1 MPLGIPQSDLNSD
14 ITCCKILYHNSP
26 ERLGLE
32 IKAKSTVGFR
42 YREICLDSSPLVT
55 DDNAEVWSRFLAK
68 KIPELISEESMLS
81 DDYKAFEWEYASEIQ
96 KAIDDKIYRQ
106 KKNEIDEYRK
116 KLGRNI
122 LGYIP
127 DGLKV
132 DYSRFYG
139 DHAEKAFNWHPN
151 DADDFMFQ
159 VRSLERLCQA
169 SAIRCIENGRPDAAY
184 IQAYEV
190 CRRLPAWMS
199 SRECKTYLAA
209 HWNRLRKT
217 VVQCYSGA
225 VNAAL
230 AWNNAE
236 KLKEINTLIQSH
248 CAQYGILGL
257 KSESIMDLRGK
268 ENIVGAPIEIK
279 RKPNFEEYLEQR
291 DREVYERERLAQEA
305 ERKSLIP
312 LNDDYER
319 NIFERFRYDCDFIAV
334 LMENEERK
342 IHELCD
348 NKQFAE
354 AALKLMQLT
363 KSMCRHFV
371 SDEHYNYFDD
381 LYAPEYVVNDLVR
394 YFNDLIHR
402 GILPDDVKSFLKLAS
417 VEIMESETA
426 KEYGVPGKMF

>member
-1 MPLGIPQSDLNSD
+1 MYY
-14 ITCCKILYHNSP
+14 KSP

-32 IKAKSTVGFR
+32 IKAKNTVGFR
-42 YREICLDSSPLVT
+42 YREICLDASPLVT
-55 DDNAEVWSRFLAK
+55 EDNAEVWSRFLAK
-68 KIPELISEESMLS
+68 RIPDLISEEAMSS
-81 DDYKAFEWEYASEIQ
+81 EDFKAFEREYAVEKQ
-96 KAIDDKIYRQ
+96 KAINEEIRLQ
-106 KKNEIDEYRK
+106 KRIETDAYRK
-116 KLGRNI
+116 KLGRKQ

-127 DGLKV
+127 EGLNV
-132 DYSRFYG
+132 DYSKFYG
-139 DHAEKAFNWHPN
+139 DHAEKAFKWQPN

-169 SAIRCIENGRPDAAY
+169 SATRCIENGRPDAAY

-209 HWNRLRKT
+209 HRNRLRKT
-217 VVQCYSGA
+217 VAQCYSGA

-248 CAQYGILGL
+248 CTQYGILGL

-268 ENIVGAPIEIK
+268 ENVVGALVEIK
-279 RKPNFEEYLEQR
+279 RKPNIHEYWEQLDQER
-291 DREVYERERLAQEA
+291 YERERLAQEA

-334 LMENEERK
+334 LMESEERK
-342 IHELCD
+342 IHALCEK
-348 NKQFAE
+348 KQFAE

-402 GILPDDVKSFLKLAS
+402 GILPDDVKSFLNSAS
-417 VEIMESETA
+417 VEIMESEAA

>member
-1 MPLGIPQSDLNSD
+1 MYY
-14 ITCCKILYHNSP
+14 KSP

-32 IKAKSTVGFR
+32 IKAKNTVGFR

-55 DDNAEVWSRFLAK
+55 EDNAEVWSRFLAK
-68 KIPELISEESMLS
+68 RIPDLISEEAMLS
-81 DDYKAFEWEYASEIQ
+81 DDFKAFEREYAVERQ
-96 KAIDDKIYRQ
+96 KAINEEIRL
-106 KKNEIDEYRK
+106 KKRIETDVHRK
-116 KLGRNI
+116 KLGRKQ

-127 DGLKV
+127 EGLKI
-132 DYSRFYG
+132 DYSKFYG
-139 DHAEKAFNWHPN
+139 DHAEKAFKWQPN

-159 VRSLERLCQA
+159 VRSIERLCQA

-199 SRECKTYLAA
+199 SRECKTYLVA
-209 HWNRLRKT
+209 HRNRLRKT
-217 VVQCYSGA
+217 VAQCYSGA

-248 CAQYGILGL
+248 CTQYGILGL

-268 ENIVGAPIEIK
+268 ENIVGAPVEIK
-279 RKPNFEEYLEQR
+279 RKPNIHEYWEQLNQER
-291 DREVYERERLAQEA
+291 DERERLAQEA

-319 NIFERFRYDCDFIAV
+319 NIFEGFRYDCDFIAV
-334 LMENEERK
+334 LMESEERK

-402 GILPDDVKSFLKLAS
+402 GILPDDVKSFLKSAS
-417 VEIMESETA
+417 VEIMESEAA

>member
-1 MPLGIPQSDLNSD
+1 MYY
-14 ITCCKILYHNSP
+14 KSP
-26 ERLGLE
+26 EKLGLE
-32 IKAKSTVGFR
+32 IKAKNTVGFR
-42 YREICLDSSPLVT
+42 YREVNFDASPLVT
-55 DDNAEVWSRFLAK
+55 EDNAEVWSRFLAK
-68 KIPELISEESMLS
+68 RIPDLISEESRLS
-81 DDYKAFEWEYASEIQ
+81 DDYKAFEREYAVEKQ
-96 KAIDDKIYRQ
+96 KAINEEIRLQ
-106 KKNEIDEYRK
+106 KRIETDAYRK
-116 KLGRNI
+116 KLGRKQ

-127 DGLKV
+127 EGLKV
-132 DYSRFYG
+132 DYSEFYG
-139 DHAEKAFNWHPN
+139 DHVEKAFKWQPN

-169 SAIRCIENGRPDAAY
+169 SATRCIENGRPDAAY

-199 SRECKTYLAA
+199 SKECKTYLAA
-209 HWNRLRKT
+209 HRNLLRKT
-217 VVQCYSGA
+217 VAQCYSGA

-248 CAQYGILGL
+248 CTQYGILGL
-257 KSESIMDLRGK
+257 KFESIMDLRGK
-268 ENIVGAPIEIK
+268 ENIVGAPVEIK
-279 RKPNFEEYLEQR
+279 RKPNIREYWEQLDQER
-291 DREVYERERLAQEA
+291 YERERLAQEA

-319 NIFERFRYDCDFIAV
+319 NIFEGFRYDCDFIAV
-334 LMENEERK
+334 LMESEERK

-371 SDEHYNYFDD
+371 SDEHFNYFDD

-394 YFNDLIHR
+394 YFNDLNHR
-402 GILPDDVKSFLKLAS
+402 GLLPDDVKSYLKSAS
-417 VEIMESETA
+417 VEIMASEA
-426 KEYGVPGKMF
+426 AREYGVPGRMF

>member
-1 MPLGIPQSDLNSD
+1 MYY
-14 ITCCKILYHNSP
+14 KSP
-26 ERLGLE
+26 EKLGLE
-32 IKAKSTVGFR
+32 IKAKNTVGFR
-42 YREICLDSSPLVT
+42 YREVNFDASPLVT
-55 DDNAEVWSRFLAK
+55 EDNAEVWSRFLAK
-68 KIPELISEESMLS
+68 KIPELISEESMSS
-81 DDYKAFEWEYASEIQ
+81 DDFKAFEREYAVEKQ
-96 KAIDDKIYRQ
+96 KAIDEEIRLQ
-106 KKNEIDEYRK
+106 KRIETDAYRK
-116 KLGRNI
+116 KLGRKQ

-127 DGLKV
+127 EGLNV
-132 DYSRFYG
+132 DYSKFYG
-139 DHAEKAFNWHPN
+139 DHAEKAFKWLPN

-190 CRRLPAWMS
+190 CRRLPSWMS

-209 HWNRLRKT
+209 HRNRLRKT
-217 VVQCYSGA
+217 VAQCYSGA

-248 CAQYGILGL
+248 CTQYDILGL

-268 ENIVGAPIEIK
+268 ENIVGAPVEIK
-279 RKPNFEEYLEQR
+279 RKPNIHEYWEQLDQER
-291 DREVYERERLAQEA
+291 YERERLAQEA

-334 LMENEERK
+334 LMESEEQK
-342 IHELCD
+342 IHALCEK
-348 NKQFAE
+348 KQFAE

-381 LYAPEYVVNDLVR
+381 LYAPEYVINDLVR

-402 GILPDDVKSFLKLAS
+402 GILPDDVKSFLKSAS
-417 VEIMESETA
+417 VEIMESEA
-426 KEYGVPGKMF
+426 AREYGVPGRMF

>member
-1 MPLGIPQSDLNSD
+1 MYY
-14 ITCCKILYHNSP
+14 KSP
-26 ERLGLE
+26 EKLGLE
-32 IKAKSTVGFR
+32 IKAKNTVGFR
-42 YREICLDSSPLVT
+42 YREVNFDASPLVT
-55 DDNAEVWSRFLAK
+55 EDNAEVWSRFLAK
-68 KIPELISEESMLS
+68 RIPELISEEAMLS
-81 DDYKAFEWEYASEIQ
+81 DDFKAFERECAVEKQ
-96 KAIDDKIYRQ
+96 KAIDEEIRLQ
-106 KKNEIDEYRK
+106 KRIETDAYRK
-116 KLGRNI
+116 KLGRKQ

-127 DGLKV
+127 EGLKV
-132 DYSRFYG
+132 DYSKFYG
-139 DHAEKAFNWHPN
+139 DHAEKAFKWQPN

-199 SRECKTYLAA
+199 SRECKTYLAV
-209 HWNRLRKT
+209 HRNRLRKT
-217 VVQCYSGA
+217 VAQCYSGA

-248 CAQYGILGL
+248 CTQYGILGL
-257 KSESIMDLRGK
+257 KSESIMDLCGK

-291 DREVYERERLAQEA
+291 DRERDERERLALEA

-312 LNDDYER
+312 MNDDYER

-334 LMENEERK
+334 LMESEERK
-342 IHELCD
+342 IHELCE
-348 NKQFAE
+348 NKKFAE

-371 SDEHYNYFDD
+371 SDEHFNYFDD

-402 GILPDDVKSFLKLAS
+402 GIIPDDVKSFLKSAS
-417 VEIMESETA
+417 VEIMTSEA
-426 KEYGVPGKMF
+426 AREYGVSGKMF

>member
-1 MPLGIPQSDLNSD
+1 MYY
-14 ITCCKILYHNSP
+14 KSP

-32 IKAKSTVGFR
+32 IKAKNTVGFR
-42 YREICLDSSPLVT
+42 YREVNFDASPLVT
-55 DDNAEVWSRFLAK
+55 EDNAEVWSRFLAK
-68 KIPELISEESMLS
+68 RIPDLISEEAMLS
-81 DDYKAFEWEYASEIQ
+81 DDFKAFEREYAVEKQ
-96 KAIDDKIYRQ
+96 KAIDEEIRLQ
-106 KKNEIDEYRK
+106 KRIETDAYRK
-116 KLGRNI
+116 KLGRKQ

-127 DGLKV
+127 EGLKV
-132 DYSRFYG
+132 EYSKFYG
-139 DHAEKAFNWHPN
+139 DHAEKAFKWQHN

-199 SRECKTYLAA
+199 SRECKAYLAA
-209 HWNRLRKT
+209 HRNRLRKT
-217 VVQCYSGA
+217 VAQCYSGA

-248 CAQYGILGL
+248 CTQYGNLGL
-257 KSESIMDLRGK
+257 KPESLMDLRGK

-291 DREVYERERLAQEA
+291 DQERYERERLAQEA

-319 NIFERFRYDCDFIAV
+319 NIFEGFRYDCDFIAV
-334 LMENEERK
+334 LMESEDRK
-342 IHELCD
+342 IHALCD
-348 NKQFAE
+348 NKQFSE

-371 SDEHYNYFDD
+371 SDEHYNHFDD
-381 LYAPEYVVNDLVR
+381 LYAPEYVINDLVR
-394 YFNDLIHR
+394 YFNDLIHL
-402 GILPDDVKSFLKLAS
+402 GILPDDVKSFLKSAS
-417 VEIMESETA
+417 VEIMASEA
-426 KEYGVPGKMF
+426 AREYGVPGRMF

>member
-14 ITCCKILYHNSP
+14 ITCCKIMYHNSP
-26 ERLGLE
+26 EKLGLE
-32 IKAKSTVGFR
+32 IRAKNTVGFR
-42 YREICLDSSPLVT
+42 YREICLGASPLVT
-55 DDNAEVWSRFLAK
+55 EDNAEVWSRFLAK
-68 KIPELISEESMLS
+68 RIPDLISEESMLS
-81 DDYKAFEWEYASEIQ
+81 DDFKAFEREYAVEKQ
-96 KAIDDKIYRQ
+96 KAINEEIRLQ
-106 KKNEIDEYRK
+106 KRIETDAYRK
-116 KLGRNI
+116 KLGRRK

-132 DYSRFYG
+132 DYSKFYG
-139 DHAEKAFNWHPN
+139 DHAEKAFKWHPN

-169 SAIRCIENGRPDAAY
+169 SATRCIENGRPDAAY

-209 HWNRLRKT
+209 HRNRLRKT
-217 VVQCYSGA
+217 VAQCYSGA
-225 VNAAL
+225 VNAAI

-236 KLKEINTLIQSH
+236 KLNEINTLIQFH
-248 CAQYGILGL
+248 CTQYGILGL
-257 KSESIMDLRGK
+257 KSENIMNLRRMA
-268 ENIVGAPIEIK
+268 NIVGAPIEIR
-279 RKPNFEEYLEQR
+279 RKPNREEYLEQL
-291 DREVYERERLAQEA
+291 DRERYERERLAKEA

-334 LMENEERK
+334 LMESEERK

-381 LYAPEYVVNDLVR
+381 LYAPEYVINDLVR

-402 GILPDDVKSFLKLAS
+402 GILPDDVKSFLKSAS
-417 VEIMESETA
+417 VEIMASEA
-426 KEYGVPGKMF
+426 AREYGVPGRMF

>member
-1 MPLGIPQSDLNSD
+1 MYY
-14 ITCCKILYHNSP
+14 KSP

-68 KIPELISEESMLS
+68 RIPDLISEEAMSS
-81 DDYKAFEWEYASEIQ
+81 DDFKAFEREYAVEKQ
-96 KAIDDKIYRQ
+96 KAINEEIRLQ
-106 KKNEIDEYRK
+106 KRIETDAYRK
-116 KLGRNI
+116 KLGRKQ

-127 DGLKV
+127 EGLNV
-132 DYSRFYG
+132 DYSKFYG
-139 DHAEKAFNWHPN
+139 DHAEKAFKWQPN

-199 SRECKTYLAA
+199 GKECKTYLAA
-209 HWNRLRKT
+209 HRNRLRKT
-217 VVQCYSGA
+217 VAQCYSGA
-225 VNAAL
+225 VNAAI

-236 KLKEINTLIQSH
+236 KLNEINTLIQSH
-248 CAQYGILGL
+248 CTQYGNLGL
-257 KSESIMDLRGK
+257 KPESLMDLRGK
-268 ENIVGAPIEIK
+268 ESIVGEPIEIR
-279 RKPNFEEYLEQR
+279 RKPNIHEYWEQLDQER
-291 DREVYERERLAQEA
+291 YERERLAQEA
-305 ERKSLIP
+305 ERNSLIP

-319 NIFERFRYDCDFIAV
+319 NIFEGFRYDCDFIAV
-334 LMENEERK
+334 LMESEERK

-402 GILPDDVKSFLKLAS
+402 GILPDEVKSFLKSAS
-417 VEIMESETA
+417 VEIMESEA
-426 KEYGVPGKMF
+426 AREYGVPGKLF

>member
-1 MPLGIPQSDLNSD
+1 MYY
-14 ITCCKILYHNSP
+14 KSP
-26 ERLGLE
+26 EKLGLE
-32 IKAKSTVGFR
+32 IKAKNTVGFR
-42 YREICLDSSPLVT
+42 YREVNFDASPLLT
-55 DDNAEVWSRFLAK
+55 EDNAEVWSRFLAK
-68 KIPELISEESMLS
+68 RIPELISEESMSS
-81 DDYKAFEWEYASEIQ
+81 DDFKAFEREYVVEKQ
-96 KAIDDKIYRQ
+96 KAIDEEIRLQ
-106 KKNEIDEYRK
+106 KRIETDAYRK
-116 KLGRNI
+116 KLGRKQ

-127 DGLKV
+127 EGLKV
-132 DYSRFYG
+132 DYSKFYG
-139 DHAEKAFNWHPN
+139 DHAEKAFKWHPN

-159 VRSLERLCQA
+159 VRSLERLCQT
-169 SAIRCIENGRPDAAY
+169 SAIKCIENGRPDAAY

-209 HWNRLRKT
+209 HRNRLRKT
-217 VVQCYSGA
+217 VAQCYSGA

-230 AWNNAE
+230 AWNNSE
-236 KLKEINTLIQSH
+236 KLNEINTLIQSH
-248 CAQYGILGL
+248 CTQYGILGL

-291 DREVYERERLAQEA
+291 DQERYERERLAQEA

-334 LMENEERK
+334 LMESEELK

-363 KSMCRHFV
+363 KSMCHHFV
-371 SDEHYNYFDD
+371 SDEHYN
-381 LYAPEYVVNDLVR
+381 
-394 YFNDLIHR
+394 
-402 GILPDDVKSFLKLAS
+402 
-417 VEIMESETA
+417 
-426 KEYGVPGKMF
+426 

>member
-1 MPLGIPQSDLNSD
+1 M
-14 ITCCKILYHNSP
+14 YYNSP
-26 ERLGLE
+26 EKLGLE
-32 IKAKSTVGFR
+32 IKAKNTVGFR
-42 YREICLDSSPLVT
+42 YREVCLDASPLVT
-55 DDNAEVWSRFLAK
+55 EDNAEVWSRFLAK
-68 KIPELISEESMLS
+68 RIPDLISEEAMSS
-81 DDYKAFEWEYASEIQ
+81 EDFKTFEREYAVEKQ
-96 KAIDDKIYRQ
+96 KAINEEIRLQ
-106 KKNEIDEYRK
+106 KRIETDAYRK
-116 KLGRNI
+116 KLGRKQ

-127 DGLKV
+127 EGLNV
-132 DYSRFYG
+132 DYSKFYG
-139 DHAEKAFNWHPN
+139 DHAEKAFKWQPN

-199 SRECKTYLAA
+199 SRDCKTYLAA
-209 HWNRLRKT
+209 HRNRLRKT
-217 VVQCYSGA
+217 VAQCYSGA

-236 KLKEINTLIQSH
+236 RLKEINTLIQSH
-248 CAQYGILGL
+248 CTQYGILGL
-257 KSESIMDLRGK
+257 KSESIMDLCGK
-268 ENIVGAPIEIK
+268 ENIVGTPIEIK
-279 RKPNFEEYLEQR
+279 RKPNIHEYWEQLDQER
-291 DREVYERERLAQEA
+291 YERERLAQEA

-319 NIFERFRYDCDFIAV
+319 NIFEGFRYDCDFIAV
-334 LMENEERK
+334 LMESVERK

-381 LYAPEYVVNDLVR
+381 LYAPEYVINDLVR
-394 YFNDLIHR
+394 YFNDLIHH
-402 GILPDDVKSFLKLAS
+402 GILPDDVKSFLKSAS
-417 VEIMESETA
+417 VEIMESEA
-426 KEYGVPGKMF
+426 AREYGVPRKLF

>member
-1 MPLGIPQSDLNSD
+1 MYYKS
-14 ITCCKILYHNSP
+14 T

-32 IKAKSTVGFR
+32 IKAKNTVGFR

-55 DDNAEVWSRFLAK
+55 EDNAEVWSRFLAIR
-68 KIPELISEESMLS
+68 IPDLISEEAMLS
-81 DDYKAFEWEYASEIQ
+81 DDFKAFERECAVEKQ
-96 KAIDDKIYRQ
+96 KAIDEEIRLQ
-106 KKNEIDEYRK
+106 KRIETDAYRK
-116 KLGRNI
+116 KLGRKQ

-127 DGLKV
+127 EGLKV
-132 DYSRFYG
+132 DYSKFYG
-139 DHAEKAFNWHPN
+139 DHAEKAFKWQPN

-169 SAIRCIENGRPDAAY
+169 SATRCIEYGRPDAAY

-209 HWNRLRKT
+209 HRNRLRKT
-217 VVQCYSGA
+217 VAQCYSGA

-236 KLKEINTLIQSH
+236 KLKEINTLIKSH

-257 KSESIMDLRGK
+257 KSESIMDLCGK

-279 RKPNFEEYLEQR
+279 RKPNIHEYLEQLDQER
-291 DREVYERERLAQEA
+291 DERERLALEA

-334 LMENEERK
+334 LMESEERK
-342 IHELCD
+342 IHALCD

-402 GILPDDVKSFLKLAS
+402 GIIPDDVKSFLKSAS
-417 VEIMESETA
+417 VEIMESEA
-426 KEYGVPGKMF
+426 AREYGVPGKMF

>member
-1 MPLGIPQSDLNSD
+1 
-14 ITCCKILYHNSP
+14 
-26 ERLGLE
+26 
-32 IKAKSTVGFR
+32 
-42 YREICLDSSPLVT
+42 
-55 DDNAEVWSRFLAK
+55 
-68 KIPELISEESMLS
+68 MLS
-81 DDYKAFEWEYASEIQ
+81 DDFKAFERECAVEKQ
-96 KAIDDKIYRQ
+96 EAIDEEIRLQ
-106 KKNEIDEYRK
+106 KRIETDAYRK
-116 KLGRNI
+116 KLGRKQ

-127 DGLKV
+127 EGLNV
-132 DYSRFYG
+132 DYSKFYG
-139 DHAEKAFNWHPN
+139 DHAEKAFKWLPN

-199 SRECKTYLAA
+199 GKECKTYLAA
-209 HWNRLRKT
+209 HRNRLRKT
-217 VVQCYSGA
+217 VAQCYSGA

-257 KSESIMDLRGK
+257 KSESIMDLCGK

-291 DREVYERERLAQEA
+291 DQERYERERLAQEA

-319 NIFERFRYDCDFIAV
+319 NIFEGFRYDCDFIAV
-334 LMENEERK
+334 LMESEERK
-342 IHELCD
+342 IHALCD

-371 SDEHYNYFDD
+371 IDEHYNYFDD
-381 LYAPEYVVNDLVR
+381 LSAPEYVI
-394 YFNDLIHR
+394 NDLIHR
-402 GILPDDVKSFLKLAS
+402 GILPDDVKSFLKSAS
-417 VEIMESETA
+417 VEIMESEA
-426 KEYGVPGKMF
+426 AREYGVPGRMF

>member
-1 MPLGIPQSDLNSD
+1 MYY
-14 ITCCKILYHNSP
+14 KSP

-32 IKAKSTVGFR
+32 IKAKNTVGFR
-42 YREICLDSSPLVT
+42 YREICLDASPLVT
-55 DDNAEVWSRFLAK
+55 EDNAEVWSRFLAK
-68 KIPELISEESMLS
+68 RIPDLISEEAMLS
-81 DDYKAFEWEYASEIQ
+81 DDFKAFEREYAVEKQ
-96 KAIDDKIYRQ
+96 KAINEEIRLQ
-106 KKNEIDEYRK
+106 KRIETDAYRK
-116 KLGRNI
+116 KLGRKQ

-127 DGLKV
+127 EGLKI
-132 DYSRFYG
+132 DYSKFYG
-139 DHAEKAFNWHPN
+139 DHAEKAFKWQPN

-169 SAIRCIENGRPDAAY
+169 SATRCIDNGRPDAAY

-209 HWNRLRKT
+209 HRNRLRKT
-217 VVQCYSGA
+217 VAQCYSGA

-236 KLKEINTLIQSH
+236 RLKEINTLIQSH
-248 CAQYGILGL
+248 CTQYGILGL
-257 KSESIMDLRGK
+257 KSESIMDLCGK
-268 ENIVGAPIEIK
+268 ENIVGTPIEIK
-279 RKPNFEEYLEQR
+279 RKPNIHEYWEQLDQER
-291 DREVYERERLAQEA
+291 YERERLAQEA

-319 NIFERFRYDCDFIAV
+319 NIFEGFRYDCDFIAV
-334 LMENEERK
+334 LMESEERK

-402 GILPDDVKSFLKLAS
+402 GILPDDVKSYLNSAS
-417 VEIMESETA
+417 VEIMASEA
-426 KEYGVPGKMF
+426 ANEYGVPGKMF

>member
-1 MPLGIPQSDLNSD
+1 M
-14 ITCCKILYHNSP
+14 YYNSP

-32 IKAKSTVGFR
+32 IKAKNTVGFR

-68 KIPELISEESMLS
+68 KIPELISEESMSS
-81 DDYKAFEWEYASEIQ
+81 DDFKAFEREYAVEKQ
-96 KAIDDKIYRQ
+96 KAIDEEIRLQ
-106 KKNEIDEYRK
+106 KRIETDAYRK
-116 KLGRNI
+116 KLGRKQ

-127 DGLKV
+127 EGLKV
-132 DYSRFYG
+132 DYSKFYG
-139 DHAEKAFNWHPN
+139 DHAEKAIKWQPN

-169 SAIRCIENGRPDAAY
+169 SATRCIENGRPDAAY

-209 HWNRLRKT
+209 HRNRLRKT
-217 VVQCYSGA
+217 VAQCYSGA

-248 CAQYGILGL
+248 CTQYGILGL
-257 KSESIMDLRGK
+257 KSESIMDLRGM
-268 ENIVGAPIEIK
+268 ENIVGAPIEIS
-279 RKPNFEEYLEQR
+279 RKPNREEYLEQL
-291 DREVYERERLAQEA
+291 DRERYERERLAQEA
-305 ERKSLIP
+305 ERKSLIL

-342 IHELCD
+342 IHELCEK
-348 NKQFAE
+348 KQFAE

-371 SDEHYNYFDD
+371 SDEHFNYFDD
-381 LYAPEYVVNDLVR
+381 LYAPEYVVNDPLR

-402 GILPDDVKSFLKLAS
+402 GILPDDGKSFLKSAS
-417 VEIMESETA
+417 VEIMESEA
-426 KEYGVPGKMF
+426 AREYGVPGIMF

>member
-1 MPLGIPQSDLNSD
+1 MYY
-14 ITCCKILYHNSP
+14 KSP
-26 ERLGLE
+26 EKLGLE
-32 IKAKSTVGFR
+32 IKAKNTVGFR
-42 YREICLDSSPLVT
+42 YREICLDASPLVT
-55 DDNAEVWSRFLAK
+55 EDNAEVWSRFLAK
-68 KIPELISEESMLS
+68 RIPDLISEEAMSS
-81 DDYKAFEWEYASEIQ
+81 EDFEAFEQEYAVERQ
-96 KAIDDKIYRQ
+96 KAINEEIRL
-106 KKNEIDEYRK
+106 KKRIETDAHRK
-116 KLGRNI
+116 KLGRKQ

-127 DGLKV
+127 EGLKI
-132 DYSRFYG
+132 DYSKFYG
-139 DHAEKAFNWHPN
+139 DHAEKAFKWHPN

-209 HWNRLRKT
+209 HRNRLRKT
-217 VVQCYSGA
+217 VAQCYSGA

-248 CAQYGILGL
+248 CTQYGILGL

-268 ENIVGAPIEIK
+268 EIIVGVPVEIK
-279 RKPNFEEYLEQR
+279 RKPNIHEYWEQLDQER
-291 DREVYERERLAQEA
+291 YERERLAQEA

-319 NIFERFRYDCDFIAV
+319 NIFEGFRYDCDFIAV
-334 LMENEERK
+334 LMESEERK

-402 GILPDDVKSFLKLAS
+402 GILPDDVKSFLKSAS
-417 VEIMESETA
+417 VEIMESEAA

>member
-1 MPLGIPQSDLNSD
+1 MYY
-14 ITCCKILYHNSP
+14 KSP

-32 IKAKSTVGFR
+32 IKAKNTVGFR
-42 YREICLDSSPLVT
+42 YREICLDASPLVT
-55 DDNAEVWSRFLAK
+55 EDNAEVWSRFLAK
-68 KIPELISEESMLS
+68 RIPGLISEEAMLS
-81 DDYKAFEWEYASEIQ
+81 DDFKAFEREYAVEKQ
-96 KAIDDKIYRQ
+96 KAINEEIRLQ
-106 KKNEIDEYRK
+106 KRIETDAYRK
-116 KLGRNI
+116 ILGRKQ

-127 DGLKV
+127 EGLKI
-132 DYSRFYG
+132 DYSKFYG
-139 DHAEKAFNWHPN
+139 DHAEKAFKWQPN

-209 HWNRLRKT
+209 HRNRLRKT
-217 VVQCYSGA
+217 VAQCYSGA

-230 AWNNAE
+230 AWNSAE
-236 KLKEINTLIQSH
+236 KLKEINTLILSH
-248 CAQYGILGL
+248 CTQYGILGL

-268 ENIVGAPIEIK
+268 ENIVGAPVEIK
-279 RKPNFEEYLEQR
+279 RKPNIHEYWEQLDQER
-291 DREVYERERLAQEA
+291 YERERLAQEA

-319 NIFERFRYDCDFIAV
+319 NIFEGFRYDCDFIAV
-334 LMENEERK
+334 LMESEERK
-342 IHELCD
+342 IHALCD

-371 SDEHYNYFDD
+371 SDEHFNYFDD
-381 LYAPEYVVNDLVR
+381 LYAPEYVINDLVR
-394 YFNDLIHR
+394 YFDDLIHR
-402 GILPDDVKSFLKLAS
+402 GILPDDVKSFLKSAS
-417 VEIMESETA
+417 VEIMESEA
-426 KEYGVPGKMF
+426 AREYGVPGKMF

>member
-1 MPLGIPQSDLNSD
+1 MDY
-14 ITCCKILYHNSP
+14 KSP

-32 IKAKSTVGFR
+32 IKAKNTVGFR
-42 YREICLDSSPLVT
+42 YRDICLDSSPLVT
-55 DDNAEVWSRFLAK
+55 EDNAEVWSRLLAK
-68 KIPELISEESMLS
+68 RIPDLISEEAMLS
-81 DDYKAFEWEYASEIQ
+81 DDFKAFEREYAVEKQ
-96 KAIDDKIYRQ
+96 KAINEEIRL
-106 KKNEIDEYRK
+106 KKRIETDAYRK
-116 KLGRNI
+116 KLGRKQ

-127 DGLKV
+127 EGLNV
-132 DYSRFYG
+132 DYSKFYG
-139 DHAEKAFNWHPN
+139 DHVEKTFKWQPN

-169 SAIRCIENGRPDAAY
+169 SATRCIENGRPDAAY

-209 HWNRLRKT
+209 HRNRLRKT
-217 VVQCYSGA
+217 VAQCYSGA

-248 CAQYGILGL
+248 GTQYGILGL

-279 RKPNFEEYLEQR
+279 RKPNIQEYWEQLDQER
-291 DREVYERERLAQEA
+291 DERERLAQEA

-334 LMENEERK
+334 LMESEERK

-371 SDEHYNYFDD
+371 SDEHFNYFDD

-402 GILPDDVKSFLKLAS
+402 GILPDDVKSFLKSAS
-417 VEIMESETA
+417 VEIMESEA
-426 KEYGVPGKMF
+426 AREYGVPGIMF

>member
-1 MPLGIPQSDLNSD
+1 MYY
-14 ITCCKILYHNSP
+14 KSP

-32 IKAKSTVGFR
+32 IKAKNTIGFR

-55 DDNAEVWSRFLAK
+55 EDNAELWSRFLAK
-68 KIPELISEESMLS
+68 RIHDLISEEAMSS
-81 DDYKAFEWEYASEIQ
+81 DDFKAFEREYAVEKQ
-96 KAIDDKIYRQ
+96 KAINEEIRLQ
-106 KKNEIDEYRK
+106 KRIETDAYRK
-116 KLGRNI
+116 KLGRKQ

-127 DGLKV
+127 EGLKV
-132 DYSRFYG
+132 DYSKFYG
-139 DHAEKAFNWHPN
+139 DHAEKAFKWQPN

-169 SAIRCIENGRPDAAY
+169 SATRCIENGRPDAAY

-209 HWNRLRKT
+209 HRNRLRKT
-217 VVQCYSGA
+217 VAQCYSGA

-248 CAQYGILGL
+248 CTQYDILGL

-268 ENIVGAPIEIK
+268 ENIVGAPVEIK
-279 RKPNFEEYLEQR
+279 RKPNIHEYWEQLDQER
-291 DREVYERERLAQEA
+291 DERERLAQEA

-319 NIFERFRYDCDFIAV
+319 NIFEGFRYDCDFIAV
-334 LMENEERK
+334 LMESEERK

-402 GILPDDVKSFLKLAS
+402 GILPDDVKSFLKSAS
-417 VEIMESETA
+417 VEIMESEAA

>member
-1 MPLGIPQSDLNSD
+1 MYY
-14 ITCCKILYHNSP
+14 KSP
-26 ERLGLE
+26 EKLGLE
-32 IKAKSTVGFR
+32 IKAKNTVGFR
-42 YREICLDSSPLVT
+42 YRDICLDASPLVT
-55 DDNAEVWSRFLAK
+55 EDNAEVWSRFLAK
-68 KIPELISEESMLS
+68 RIHDLISEEAMSS
-81 DDYKAFEWEYASEIQ
+81 EDFKAFEREYAVEKQ
-96 KAIDDKIYRQ
+96 KAINEEIRLQ
-106 KKNEIDEYRK
+106 KRIETDAYRK
-116 KLGRNI
+116 KLGRKQ

-127 DGLKV
+127 EGLNV
-132 DYSRFYG
+132 DYSKFYG
-139 DHAEKAFNWHPN
+139 DHAEKAFKWQPN
-151 DADDFMFQ
+151 DADDFMFK

-169 SAIRCIENGRPDAAY
+169 SAIRCIKNGRPDAAY
-184 IQAYEV
+184 FQAYEV

-209 HWNRLRKT
+209 HRNRLRKT
-217 VVQCYSGA
+217 VAQCYTGA

-230 AWNNAE
+230 AWNNSE

-248 CAQYGILGL
+248 CTQYGILGL

-279 RKPNFEEYLEQR
+279 RKPNREEYLEQLDQER
-291 DREVYERERLAQEA
+291 YERERLAQEA

-319 NIFERFRYDCDFIAV
+319 NIFERFRYDCDFIAI
-334 LMENEERK
+334 LMESEERK
-342 IHELCD
+342 IHALCEK
-348 NKQFAE
+348 KQFAD

-394 YFNDLIHR
+394 YFNDLIRR
-402 GILPDDVKSFLKLAS
+402 GILPDDVKSFLESAS
-417 VEIMESETA
+417 VEIMASEA
-426 KEYGVPGKMF
+426 AREYGVPGKMF

>member
-1 MPLGIPQSDLNSD
+1 M
-14 ITCCKILYHNSP
+14 YHNSP
-26 ERLGLE
+26 EKLGLE
-32 IKAKSTVGFR
+32 IKAKNTVGFR

-55 DDNAEVWSRFLAK
+55 EDNAEVWSRFLAK
-68 KIPELISEESMLS
+68 RIPDLISEESMSS
-81 DDYKAFEWEYASEIQ
+81 DDFKAFEREYAVEKQ
-96 KAIDDKIYRQ
+96 KAIDEEIRLQ
-106 KKNEIDEYRK
+106 KRIETDAYRK
-116 KLGRNI
+116 KLGRKQ

-127 DGLKV
+127 EGLKV
-132 DYSRFYG
+132 DYSKFYG
-139 DHAEKAFNWHPN
+139 DHAEKAFKWQPN
-151 DADDFMFQ
+151 DPDDFMFQ

-169 SAIRCIENGRPDAAY
+169 SATRCIENGRPDAAY

-209 HWNRLRKT
+209 HRNRLRKT
-217 VVQCYSGA
+217 VAQCYSGA

-248 CAQYGILGL
+248 CTQYGILGL

-268 ENIVGAPIEIK
+268 DNIVGAPVEIK
-279 RKPNFEEYLEQR
+279 HKPNIHEYWEQLDQER
-291 DREVYERERLAQEA
+291 YERERLAQEA

-334 LMENEERK
+334 LMESEERK

-394 YFNDLIHR
+394 FFNDLIHR
-402 GILPDDVKSFLKLAS
+402 GIIPDDVTSFLKSAS
-417 VEIMESETA
+417 VEIMESEA
-426 KEYGVPGKMF
+426 AREYGVPGIMF

>member
-1 MPLGIPQSDLNSD
+1 MYY
-14 ITCCKILYHNSP
+14 KSP

-32 IKAKSTVGFR
+32 IKAKNTVGFR
-42 YREICLDSSPLVT
+42 YREVNFDASPLVT
-55 DDNAEVWSRFLAK
+55 EDNAEVWSRFLAK
-68 KIPELISEESMLS
+68 RIPDLISEEAMLS
-81 DDYKAFEWEYASEIQ
+81 DDFKAFEREYAVEKQ
-96 KAIDDKIYRQ
+96 KAINEEIRLQ
-106 KKNEIDEYRK
+106 KRIETDAYRK
-116 KLGRNI
+116 KLGRKQ

-127 DGLKV
+127 EGLKV
-132 DYSRFYG
+132 DYSKFYG
-139 DHAEKAFNWHPN
+139 DHAEKAFKWHPN

-190 CRRLPAWMS
+190 CRRLPVWMS
-199 SRECKTYLAA
+199 SKECKTYLAS
-209 HWNRLRKT
+209 HRNRLRKT
-217 VVQCYSGA
+217 VAQCYSGA

-248 CAQYGILGL
+248 CTQYGNLGL
-257 KSESIMDLRGK
+257 KPESLMDLRGK
-268 ENIVGAPIEIK
+268 ENIVVAPIEIK

-291 DREVYERERLAQEA
+291 DQERYERERLAQEA

-334 LMENEERK
+334 LMESEDRK
-342 IHELCD
+342 IHELCE

-402 GILPDDVKSFLKLAS
+402 GILPDDVKSFLGSAS
-417 VEIMESETA
+417 VEIMASEA
-426 KEYGVPGKMF
+426 AREYGVPGKMF

>member
-1 MPLGIPQSDLNSD
+1 M
-14 ITCCKILYHNSP
+14 YYNSP
-26 ERLGLE
+26 EKLGLE
-32 IKAKSTVGFR
+32 IKAKNTVGFR

-55 DDNAEVWSRFLAK
+55 EDNAEVWSRFLAK
-68 KIPELISEESMLS
+68 RIPDLISEESMLS
-81 DDYKAFEWEYASEIQ
+81 DDFKAFEREYAVEKQ
-96 KAIDDKIYRQ
+96 KAIDEEIRLQ
-106 KKNEIDEYRK
+106 KRIETDAYRK
-116 KLGRNI
+116 KLGRRK

-127 DGLKV
+127 EGLKV
-132 DYSRFYG
+132 DYSKFYG
-139 DHAEKAFNWHPN
+139 DHAEKAFKWHPN

-159 VRSLERLCQA
+159 VCSLERLCQA
-169 SAIRCIENGRPDAAY
+169 SATRCIENGRPDAAY

-209 HWNRLRKT
+209 HRNRLHKT
-217 VVQCYSGA
+217 VAQCYSGA

-248 CAQYGILGL
+248 CIQYGILGL

-268 ENIVGAPIEIK
+268 ENIVGAPVEIK
-279 RKPNFEEYLEQR
+279 RKPNIHEYWEQLDQGR
-291 DREVYERERLAQEA
+291 DERERLAQEA

-319 NIFERFRYDCDFIAV
+319 NIFEGFRYDCDFIAV
-334 LMENEERK
+334 LMESEERK

-371 SDEHYNYFDD
+371 TDEHYNYFDD

-402 GILPDDVKSFLKLAS
+402 GILPDNVKSFLKSAS
-417 VEIMESETA
+417 VEIMESEAA
-426 KEYGVPGKMF
+426 KEYGVPGRMF

>member
-1 MPLGIPQSDLNSD
+1 M
-14 ITCCKILYHNSP
+14 YYNSP
-26 ERLGLE
+26 EKLGLE
-32 IKAKSTVGFR
+32 IKAKNTVGFR
-42 YREICLDSSPLVT
+42 YREVCLDASPLVT
-55 DDNAEVWSRFLAK
+55 EDNAEVWSRFLAK
-68 KIPELISEESMLS
+68 RIPDLISEEAMSS
-81 DDYKAFEWEYASEIQ
+81 EDFKTFEREYAVEKQ
-96 KAIDDKIYRQ
+96 KAINEEIRLQ
-106 KKNEIDEYRK
+106 KRIETDAYRK
-116 KLGRNI
+116 KLGRKQ

-127 DGLKV
+127 EGLNV
-132 DYSRFYG
+132 DYSKFYG
-139 DHAEKAFNWHPN
+139 DHAEKAFKWQPN

-199 SRECKTYLAA
+199 SRDCKTYLAA
-209 HWNRLRKT
+209 HRNRLRKT
-217 VVQCYSGA
+217 VAQCYSGA

-236 KLKEINTLIQSH
+236 RLKEINTLIQSH
-248 CAQYGILGL
+248 CTQYGVLGL
-257 KSESIMDLRGK
+257 KSESIMDLCGK
-268 ENIVGAPIEIK
+268 ENIVGTPIEIK
-279 RKPNFEEYLEQR
+279 RKPNIHEYWEQLDQER
-291 DREVYERERLAQEA
+291 YERERLAQEA

-319 NIFERFRYDCDFIAV
+319 NIFEGFRYDCDFIAV
-334 LMENEERK
+334 LMESVERK

-381 LYAPEYVVNDLVR
+381 LYAPEYVINDLVR
-394 YFNDLIHR
+394 YFNDLIHH
-402 GILPDDVKSFLKLAS
+402 GILPDDVKSFLKSAS
-417 VEIMESETA
+417 VEIMESEA
-426 KEYGVPGKMF
+426 AREYGVPRKLF

>member
-1 MPLGIPQSDLNSD
+1 MYY
-14 ITCCKILYHNSP
+14 KSP
-26 ERLGLE
+26 ERLVLE
-32 IKAKSTVGFR
+32 IKAKNTVGFR
-42 YREICLDSSPLVT
+42 YREVCLDASPLVT
-55 DDNAEVWSRFLAK
+55 EDNAEVWSRFLAK
-68 KIPELISEESMLS
+68 RIPDLISEEAMLS
-81 DDYKAFEWEYASEIQ
+81 DDFKAFEREYAVEKQ
-96 KAIDDKIYRQ
+96 KAINEEIRL
-106 KKNEIDEYRK
+106 KKRIETDAHRK
-116 KLGRNI
+116 KLGRKQ

-127 DGLKV
+127 EGLKI
-132 DYSRFYG
+132 DYSKFYG
-139 DHAEKAFNWHPN
+139 DHAEIAFKWQPN

-169 SAIRCIENGRPDAAY
+169 SATRCIENGRPDAAY
-184 IQAYEV
+184 VQAYEV
-190 CRRLPAWMS
+190 CRRLPAWIS

-209 HWNRLRKT
+209 HRNRLRKT
-217 VVQCYSGA
+217 VAQCYSGA

-230 AWNNAE
+230 AWNNSE
-236 KLKEINTLIQSH
+236 KLNEINTLIQSH
-248 CAQYGILGL
+248 CTQYGNLGL
-257 KSESIMDLRGK
+257 KPESLMDLRGK
-268 ENIVGAPIEIK
+268 ENIVGAPVEIK

-334 LMENEERK
+334 LMESEELK

-402 GILPDDVKSFLKLAS
+402 GILPDDVKSFLKSAS
-417 VEIMESETA
+417 VEIMESEA
-426 KEYGVPGKMF
+426 AREYGVPGRMF

>member
-1 MPLGIPQSDLNSD
+1 MYY
-14 ITCCKILYHNSP
+14 KSP
-26 ERLGLE
+26 EKLGLE
-32 IKAKSTVGFR
+32 IKAKNTVGFR
-42 YREICLDSSPLVT
+42 YREVNFDASPLVT
-55 DDNAEVWSRFLAK
+55 EDNAEVWSRFLAK
-68 KIPELISEESMLS
+68 RIPDLISEEAMLS
-81 DDYKAFEWEYASEIQ
+81 DDFKAFEREYAVEKQ
-96 KAIDDKIYRQ
+96 KAINQEIRLQ
-106 KKNEIDEYRK
+106 KRIETDAYRK
-116 KLGRNI
+116 KLGRKQ

-127 DGLKV
+127 EGLKV
-132 DYSRFYG
+132 DYSKFYG
-139 DHAEKAFNWHPN
+139 DHAEKAFKWQPN

-169 SAIRCIENGRPDAAY
+169 SATRCIENGRPDAAY

-209 HWNRLRKT
+209 HRNRLRKT
-217 VVQCYSGA
+217 VAQCYSGA

-248 CAQYGILGL
+248 CTQYDILGL

-268 ENIVGAPIEIK
+268 ENIVGAPVEIK
-279 RKPNFEEYLEQR
+279 RKPNIHEYWEQLDQER
-291 DREVYERERLAQEA
+291 YERERLAQEA

-334 LMENEERK
+334 LMESEEQK
-342 IHELCD
+342 IHALCEK
-348 NKQFAE
+348 KQFAE

-381 LYAPEYVVNDLVR
+381 LYAPEYVINVLVR

-402 GILPDDVKSFLKLAS
+402 GILPDDVKSFLKSAS
-417 VEIMESETA
+417 VEIMESEA
-426 KEYGVPGKMF
+426 AREYGVPGRMF

>member
-1 MPLGIPQSDLNSD
+1 MYY
-14 ITCCKILYHNSP
+14 KSP
-26 ERLGLE
+26 EKLGLE
-32 IKAKSTVGFR
+32 IKAKNTVGFR
-42 YREICLDSSPLVT
+42 YREVNFDASPLVT

-68 KIPELISEESMLS
+68 RIPDLISEESMLS
-81 DDYKAFEWEYASEIQ
+81 DDFKAFERECAVEKQ
-96 KAIDDKIYRQ
+96 EAIDEEIRLQ
-106 KKNEIDEYRK
+106 KRIETDAYRK
-116 KLGRNI
+116 KLGRKQ

-127 DGLKV
+127 EGLKV
-132 DYSRFYG
+132 DYSKFYG
-139 DHAEKAFNWHPN
+139 DHAEKAFKWHPN

-159 VRSLERLCQA
+159 VRSIERLCQA

-190 CRRLPAWMS
+190 CRRLPTWMS
-199 SRECKTYLAA
+199 SRECKTYLAV
-209 HWNRLRKT
+209 HRNRLRKT
-217 VVQCYSGA
+217 VAQCYSGA

-248 CAQYGILGL
+248 CTQYGILGL
-257 KSESIMDLRGK
+257 KSESIMDLCGK

-291 DREVYERERLAQEA
+291 DRERDERERLALEA

-334 LMENEERK
+334 LMESEERK
-342 IHELCD
+342 IHELCE
-348 NKQFAE
+348 NKKFAE

-394 YFNDLIHR
+394 YFNDLIHC
-402 GILPDDVKSFLKLAS
+402 GILPDDVKSFLKSAS
-417 VEIMESETA
+417 VEIMESEA
-426 KEYGVPGKMF
+426 AREYGVPGKMF